1 MKRLKILHAIRQG
14 QIGGGESH
22 VLDLV
27 EHLNPFM
34 YESIV
39 LSFTDGPMI
48 KALNVMGIK
57 SYVIYTEKAF
67 SINVWNQVKEVIKS
81 EEIDIVHAHGTRALS
96 NVFSSAK
103 YLNIPLIYTVHGW
116 SFHPDQ
122 SVIERNLKQRI
133 EKFLTNK
140 CDRVICVSK
149 SNQSDGIE
157 RFDLSRSRVIY
168 NAISATKYNYDLQH
182 NNIRNELNIPED
194 IFLLGYIVRFT
205 NQKDPF
211 TLIQAFNKVVSK
223 YDKVKLLMVGEG
235 ELKIPSVELV
245 KDLNLSDKVIFET
258 FRTDV
263 PAILKAIDVYCLPS
277 LWEGFPIGILEAMAM
292 KVPVVATPVD
302 GNKELINNHI
312 TGELFPIKDPEAL
325 AYIIISL
332 LENPK
337 KRELLSQNAQKY
349 VLENFRVED
358 QVEKVG
364 DVYQELIVKQ
374 SNNIKYASK

>member
-67 SINVWNQVKEVIKS
+67 SINVWNQVKEVIKR

-211 TLIQAFNKVVSK
+211 TLIHAFNKVVSK

-235 ELKIPSVELV
+235 DLKIPSVELV

-312 TGELFPIKDPEAL
+312 TGELFPIKDPKAL
-325 AYIIISL
+325 ADIIISL
-332 LENPK
+332 IENPK